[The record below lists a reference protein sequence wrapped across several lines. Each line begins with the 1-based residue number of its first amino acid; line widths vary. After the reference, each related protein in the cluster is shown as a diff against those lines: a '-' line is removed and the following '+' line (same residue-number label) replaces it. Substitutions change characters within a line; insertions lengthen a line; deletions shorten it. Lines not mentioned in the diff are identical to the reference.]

1 MYLYRIYI
9 MNISSNVICTPN
21 SVNKLNLNLNL
32 KMKHIGAFACI
43 FDMRVAAFFYVLVPC
58 GAPPCQLI

>member
-21 SVNKLNLNLNL
+21 SVNKLNLNLNEKSRNLYNPEWKKLESL
-32 KMKHIGAFACI
+32 KPGTRKYGI
-43 FDMRVAAFFYVLVPC
+43 FKTRNY
-58 GAPPCQLI
+58 